1 MPGGGH
7 HAQGQRVLH
16 AAEGLVVHV
25 AVDGEIACGVA
36 HLDEAF
42 EDVGEDG
49 VGHLPLHLG
58 GLHLLMVDLA
68 GDFLFFVGQEGV
80 DLAVARDVILAL
92 KAVERTLHALA
103 QRLHVNVHAV
113 GHHDGHV
120 GEVGL
125 EVAHIAHE
133 EEELEH
139 LDILGHEALVAL
151 GGLLGAAVDDA
162 ADVALEEGAEC
173 VVEAP
178 ERHEGV
184 LVAGR
189 NGLSRLLETREHGAL
204 AAGEVLAGAAA
215 GA

>member
-7 HAQGQRVLH
+7 HAQGQRILH

-25 AVDGEIACGVA
+25 AVDGKVACSVA

-42 EDVGEDG
+42 EDVGKHS
-49 VGHLPLHLG
+49 VCHLPLHLG
-58 GLHLLMVDLA
+58 GLHLLMVNLA
-68 GDFLFFVGQEGV
+68 GDLLLVVGQEGV
-80 DLAVARDVILAL
+80 DLAIACDIVLAL

-103 QRLHVNVHAV
+103 QRLHVNVHTV

-125 EVAHIAHE
+125 EVAHVAHK

-139 LDILGHEALVAL
+139 LDVLGHEALVAL
-151 GGLLGAAVDDA
+151 GGLLGAAVDDT
-162 ADVALEEGAEC
+162 ADVALQEGAKR

-178 ERHEGV
+178 ERHEGI
-184 LVAGR
+184 LVAAR
-189 NGLSRLLETREHGAL
+189 NGLGGLLEARKHGAL
-204 AAGEVLAGAAA
+204 AAGEVLA
-215 GA
+215 